1 MIHDILIY
9 FSIKLMKNFKS
20 DKNSFLMLIPIYY
33 VYGVSIMKLA
43 IPPEPKIL
51 KKQFIEQKKEIGL
64 KIDSLTI
71 WFGNRLPS
79 YLWKNGGWSKPLKA
93 EGYNWQS
100 FLKILSLHKKEM
112 IKWSRDTLSWRDFL
126 LNIQETLK
134 DPIFKKILAV

>member
-1 MIHDILIY
+1 
-9 FSIKLMKNFKS
+9 
-20 DKNSFLMLIPIYY
+20 
-33 VYGVSIMKLA
+33 MKLT

-51 KKQFIEQKKEIGL
+51 KKQFMKQKKGL
-64 KIDSLTI
+64 ETKIDSLTM

-112 IKWSRDTLSWRDFL
+112 IKWTRNTISWRDFL
-126 LNIQETLK
+126 LKIQDTIK
-134 DPIFKKILAV
+134 DPVFKKIFVG

>member
-1 MIHDILIY
+1 M
-9 FSIKLMKNFKS
+9 
-20 DKNSFLMLIPIYY
+20 PIYY
-33 VYGVSIMKLA
+33 VYGVSIMKLT

-51 KKQFIEQKKEIGL
+51 KEQFIEQKKEIGL
-64 KIDSLTI
+64 KIDSLTF

-112 IKWSRDTLSWRDFL
+112 IKWSRDTLAWKDFL
-126 LNIQETLK
+126 IKIQDTLK
-134 DPIFKKILAV
+134 DPIFKKITLG